1 LLLTWWQQEL
11 QSQLA
16 NSQTVNKGDI
26 MTSQGSQTN
35 LTEVQ
40 IKEHT
45 QRIEKAV
52 EKNKAENTGEYFTS
66 VTPDEIKRKLKRV
79 NSPMIVSQGWGS
91 VAPGGTVNYNLG
103 IYNPD
108 PTQVIWLFAHV
119 WVGSGNVDPTV
130 GTFLLN
136 VDTRFP
142 RLTQPTSGLTLAAGA
157 SATLSFA
164 LKIPTTV
171 EKTNYLGNSC
181 LMRFNWHD
189 VGAYLD
195 RGIFVFGVA

>member
-1 LLLTWWQQEL
+1 L
-11 QSQLA
+11 QCGDTGYESNQSKTKGETTMASQS
-16 NSQTVNKGDI
+16 SQKKF
-26 MTSQGSQTN
+26 
-35 LTEVQ
+35 TEAQ
-40 IKEHT
+40 IKEHV

-52 EKNKAENTGEYFTS
+52 EKHRTENMGEHFTS
-66 VTPDEIKRKLKRV
+66 VTPDEIERKLKRV

-91 VAPGGTVNYNLG
+91 VAPGGTVNYSLG

-108 PTQVIWLFAHV
+108 PTQAFWLFAHV

-142 RLTQPTSGLTLAAGA
+142 RLTQPTFSGLTLAAGA
-157 SATLSFA
+157 SATLRFA
-164 LKIPTTV
+164 LEVPATV
-171 EKTNYLGNSC
+171 ERTNYLGNSC

-195 RGIFVFGVA
+195 RGIFVFRVV